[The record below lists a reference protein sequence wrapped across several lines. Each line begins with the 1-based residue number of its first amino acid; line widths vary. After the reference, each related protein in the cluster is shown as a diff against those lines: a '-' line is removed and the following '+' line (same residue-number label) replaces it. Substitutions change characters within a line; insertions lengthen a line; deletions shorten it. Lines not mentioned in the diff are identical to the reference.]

1 MENYLSVN
9 EDIPYYN
16 YINYSCEDN
25 IVPSAAEYIT
35 SLGAFGAIFVSIG
48 TILTMTT
55 IVLTGIT
62 CYQVLLQREQIKYKK
77 NCLLILSIYPIAS
90 TCSLI
95 ALSIPRTQLLSQAV
109 TQVALTISMYRL
121 YLLIIDIG
129 RRKVTKITTTAMAMA
144 MTTPTT
150 TTTPMLLKVG
160 PCCCWPCLPFP
171 NLQLNDANLSWL
183 RIIVLQ
189 FPIVQGILYII
200 YLVMFMENPMI
211 YAKTQ
216 VFLQPFNIASV
227 LFALYGVNVAF
238 MSFKNVNPGTEQ
250 FNAIAIV
257 VADGEQKSLKSQE
270 CFYKCNNERAR
281 DIEKEEGS

>member
-189 FPIVQGILYII
+189 FPIVQ
-200 YLVMFMENPMI
+200 
-211 YAKTQ
+211 TQ

-238 MSFKNVNPGTEQ
+238 MSFKNVNP
-250 FNAIAIV
+250 
-257 VADGEQKSLKSQE
+257 DGEQKSLKSQE

-281 DIEKEEGS
+281 DIEKEDGS